1 MNPKRKQPLL
11 VGLSLILV
19 LLLVSVATTEAL
31 SGRSGSPGE
40 GNLYFRMFLPTA
52 LNNTDTGGQD
62 SPDPTGAGVTVV
74 ILDRGID
81 WRHPDFLNPDGSTRI
96 KWILDMSGQTNWC
109 APGQPAPVEYSEDDI
124 NAALRGEITLPH
136 RDAVGHGTA
145 TAGMA
150 VGNGS
155 ALPGAPYAG
164 VATEAD
170 LVIVKLTSEGT
181 PAHGSVPAEAPIN
194 GCLDDALDW
203 VDEKIEALGQPAV
216 ALWNAGTQ
224 WGPIDGA
231 SAASR
236 KIAELFGP
244 DRPGR
249 VWVAPSGDEGSLH
262 NHAGGQFASGSA
274 TELSFNK
281 LTSTTSYLTAWYS
294 GEAPANVSIRLSNGT
309 VVGPVGPGQSVN
321 ENGVTIVQYTP
332 GNEFYPWTST
342 SGDRA
347 VWISIDG
354 HAGQGAFLIQG
365 ASAAEGRFD
374 LYGDLLGHEP
384 LTPSIEFLDMLA
396 PGRLNDVSA
405 TEGAIVV
412 GVHVVRDHYV
422 DIDGVQRDFSHE
434 GETGDLWLKSSG
446 GPTRDGRDVM
456 AITAAGQ
463 NAFASL
469 AQDSYWS
476 ILRSNLPLGGEGH
489 YVRFGGTSAAA
500 PIVVGTVALM
510 LELNPDLTA
519 DEVRGILQDTAT
531 SDAFTGP
538 VPNDD
543 WGYGKLDIAAAVQAA
558 AAAN

>member
-1 MNPKRKQPLL
+1 LRL
-11 VGLSLILV
+11 
-19 LLLVSVATTEAL
+19 
-31 SGRSGSPGE
+31 
-40 GNLYFRMFLPTA
+40 
-52 LNNTDTGGQD
+52 
-62 SPDPTGAGVTVV
+62 
-74 ILDRGID
+74 
-81 WRHPDFLNPDGSTRI
+81 
-96 KWILDMSGQTNWC
+96 
-109 APGQPAPVEYSEDDI
+109 
-124 NAALRGEITLPH
+124 AAEVPSMGPH
-136 RDAVGHGTA
+136 C
-145 TAGMA
+145 
-150 VGNGS
+150 
-155 ALPGAPYAG
+155 
-164 VATEAD
+164 
-170 LVIVKLTSEGT
+170 
-181 PAHGSVPAEAPIN
+181 VPAEAPIN

-203 VDEKIEALGQPAV
+203 VDEKITALGQPAV

-224 WGPIDGA
+224 WGPIDGT

-236 KIAELFGP
+236 KIAEVFGP

-249 VWVAPSGDEGSLH
+249 VWIASSGDEGSLP
-262 NHAGGQFASGSA
+262 NHAGGPFASGSA
-274 TELSFNK
+274 TEVPFNN
-281 LTSTTSYLTAWYS
+281 LTAGTSYLTAWYS
-294 GEAPANVSIRLSNGT
+294 GDAPANVSIRLPNGT
-309 VVGPVGPGQSVN
+309 VVGPVAPGQSVSQ
-321 ENGVTIVQYTP
+321 NGVTIVQYTP

-354 HAGQGAFLIQG
+354 NQGMGDFIIQGTGGAAGQ
-365 ASAAEGRFD
+365 FD
-374 LYGDLLGHEP
+374 LYGDLLGPQP

-412 GVHVVRDHYV
+412 GVHVARDQYV

-456 AITAAGQ
+456 AVTAEGQ

-476 ILRSNLPLGGEGH
+476 TLRANLPLSGEGH
-489 YVRFGGTSAAA
+489 YVRFGGTSAAG
-500 PIVVGTVALM
+500 PIVAGTAALM

-519 DEVRGILQDTAT
+519 DEVRAILQDTAT
-531 SDAFTGP
+531 TDSFTGP

-543 WGYGKLDIAAAVQAA
+543 WGYGKLDIEAAVQAA